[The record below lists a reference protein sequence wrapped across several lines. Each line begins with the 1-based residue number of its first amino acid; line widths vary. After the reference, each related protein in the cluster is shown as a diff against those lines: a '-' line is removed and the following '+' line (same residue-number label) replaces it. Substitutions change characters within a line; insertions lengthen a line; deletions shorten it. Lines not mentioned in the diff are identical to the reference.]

1 MGFSTLL
8 DILGSTIVGG
18 LLLMILLRLNDASV
32 QNTFTYGGDLI
43 VQQNLVSVVDLI
55 EYDFRKIGYCKDW
68 KKIPD
73 PSKSI
78 IAADTS
84 SITYLT
90 DDDNDGIVDTM
101 YYYTGSTSELLETP
115 NTKDRLLYRVLNS
128 DAPKSSNMG
137 ITQFKLTYFDALG
150 NKLSF
155 PITVPSAIY
164 TMQIDITVEN
174 SFAYNQEYS
183 TAFWRQI
190 RLAARNLKNR

>member
-18 LLLMILLRLNDASV
+18 LLLMILLRLNDAAV
-32 QNTFTYGGDLI
+32 QNTYTYGGDLI
-43 VQQNLVSVVDLI
+43 VQQDLVSVVDLI

-73 PSKSI
+73 PSKAI
-78 IAADTS
+78 IAADTN

-90 DDDNDGIVDTM
+90 DDNNDGVVDTM
-101 YYYTGSTSELLETP
+101 HYYTGTVSELSQTP
-115 NTKDRLLYRVLNS
+115 NPRDRLLYRVLNS
-128 DAPKSSNMG
+128 DTPRSANMG
-137 ITQFKLTYFDALG
+137 ITQFRMTYFDALG
-150 NKLSF
+150 NKLNF

-174 SFAYNQEYS
+174 SFAYAQQYS
-183 TAFWRQI
+183 SVFWRQI

>member
-18 LLLMILLRLNDASV
+18 LLLMILLRLNNAAV
-32 QNTFTYGGDLI
+32 QNTFIYGGDLI
-43 VQQNLVSVVDLI
+43 VQQDLVSVVDLI

-73 PSKSI
+73 PSKAI
-78 IAADTS
+78 IAADTN

-90 DDDNDGIVDTM
+90 DDNNDGVVDTM
-101 YYYTGSTSELLETP
+101 HYYTGPVSELSQTP
-115 NTKDRLLYRVLNS
+115 NPRDRLLYRVLNS
-128 DAPKSSNMG
+128 DQPKSANMG
-137 ITQFKLTYFDALG
+137 ITQFRMTYFDALG
-150 NKLSF
+150 NKLNF

-174 SFAYNQEYS
+174 SSAYAQQYS
-183 TAFWRQI
+183 SAFWRQI

>member
-18 LLLMILLRLNDASV
+18 LLLMILLKLNDASV
-32 QNTFTYGGDLI
+32 QNTFTFGGDLI

-101 YYYTGSTSELLETP
+101 HYYTGTTSELLATP

-128 DAPKSSNMG
+128 DAPKSANMG

-150 NKLSF
+150 NKLPF

-174 SFAYNQEYS
+174 SSAYNQEYS

>member
-18 LLLMILLRLNDASV
+18 MLLMILLRLNNAAV
-32 QNTFTYGGDLI
+32 QNTYVYGGDLI
-43 VQQNLVSVVDLI
+43 TQQDLVAVVDLI

-78 IAADTS
+78 IAATDS

-90 DDDNDGIVDTM
+90 DDNNDGVVDTM
-101 YYYTGSTSELLETP
+101 HYYTGPVSELSQTP
-115 NTKDRLLYRVLNS
+115 NPRDRLLYRVLNS
-128 DAPKSSNMG
+128 EPAKSANMG
-137 ITQFKLTYFDALG
+137 ITQFKMTYYDALG
-150 NKLSF
+150 NKLNF

-174 SFAYNQEYS
+174 SSAYAEQYS
-183 TAFWRQI
+183 SAFWRQI

>member
-18 LLLMILLRLNDASV
+18 LLLMILLRLNNAAV
-32 QNTFTYGGDLI
+32 QNTYTYGGDLI
-43 VQQNLVSVVDLI
+43 VQQDLVSVVDLI

-68 KKIPD
+68 TKIPD
-73 PSKSI
+73 PSKAI
-78 IAADTS
+78 IAAGTN

-90 DDDNDGIVDTM
+90 DDNNDGVVDTM
-101 YYYTGSTSELLETP
+101 HYYTGPVSELSQTP
-115 NTKDRLLYRVLNS
+115 NPRDRLLYRVLNS
-128 DAPKSSNMG
+128 EPAKSANMG
-137 ITQFKLTYFDALG
+137 ITQFKMTYYDALG
-150 NKLSF
+150 NKLNF

-174 SFAYNQEYS
+174 SSAYAEQYS
-183 TAFWRQI
+183 SAFWRQI

>member
-18 LLLMILLRLNDASV
+18 LLLMILLRLNNAAV
-32 QNTFTYGGDLI
+32 QNTYTYGGDLI
-43 VQQNLVSVVDLI
+43 VQQDLVSVVDLI

-68 KKIPD
+68 TKIPD

-78 IAADTS
+78 IAADTN

-90 DDDNDGIVDTM
+90 DDNNDGVVDTM
-101 YYYTGSTSELLETP
+101 HYYTGPVSELSQTP
-115 NTKDRLLYRVLNS
+115 NPRDRLLYRVLNS
-128 DAPKSSNMG
+128 EPAKSANMG
-137 ITQFKLTYFDALG
+137 ITQFRMTYFDALG
-150 NKLSF
+150 NKLNF

-174 SFAYNQEYS
+174 SSAYDQQYS
-183 TAFWRQI
+183 SAFWRQI

>member
-18 LLLMILLRLNDASV
+18 LLLMILLRLNNAAV
-32 QNTFTYGGDLI
+32 QNTYTYGGDLI
-43 VQQNLVSVVDLI
+43 VQQDLVSVVDLI

-68 KKIPD
+68 TKIPD
-73 PSKSI
+73 PSKAI
-78 IAADTS
+78 IAAGTN

-90 DDDNDGIVDTM
+90 DDNNDGIVDTM
-101 YYYTGSTSELLETP
+101 HYYTGPVSELSQTP
-115 NTKDRLLYRVLNS
+115 NPSDRLLYRVLNS
-128 DAPKSSNMG
+128 DQPKSANMG
-137 ITQFKLTYFDALG
+137 ITQFRMTYFDALG
-150 NKLSF
+150 NKLNF

-174 SFAYNQEYS
+174 SSAYDQQYS
-183 TAFWRQI
+183 SAFWRQI